1 MAPDIGFKPDAWIQ
15 RSQQLVTNT
24 GDHLFNAEQNFD
36 DLLQNEFTPSA
47 LHYVRNHGDVPKLSW
62 DEHKLELLGM
72 PSTDTQKRGKRTVSM
87 PELVATLP
95 SVEIPLTFAC
105 DGNRRKEVNALQ
117 RSQGFD
123 WGPTAVS
130 TSVYKGVLL
139 RDVLL
144 HYFGGEA
151 GLQGAHYVLFEGGP
165 LEHITHGPYGTSIP
179 LTVALDST
187 ADVMLAYGLN
197 GEQLPP
203 DHGFPLRCVIPGQV
217 GGRMVK
223 WLYSIALSATESTN
237 PHHIYDNRVLPPE
250 VENPAVAQCSS
261 STCAA
266 AVDVQCELTV
276 VLHASL
282 RAAQEL
288 QSQAL

>member
-24 GDHLFNAEQNFD
+24 GDHPFNAEQNFD

-62 DEHKLELLGM
+62 DEHKLELLGV
-72 PSTDTQKRGKRTVSM
+72 PSTDTQKRVQITVSM

-130 TSVYKGVLL
+130 TSVYKGKTHCPILIL
-139 RDVLL
+139 
-144 HYFGGEA
+144 
-151 GLQGAHYVLFEGGP
+151 GLSCF
-165 LEHITHGPYGTSIP
+165 
-179 LTVALDST
+179 
-187 ADVMLAYGLN
+187 M
-197 GEQLPP
+197 
-203 DHGFPLRCVIPGQV
+203 
-217 GGRMVK
+217 
-223 WLYSIALSATESTN
+223 SAIDQPWRTYL
-237 PHHIYDNRVLPPE
+237 IR
-250 VENPAVAQCSS
+250 
-261 STCAA
+261 
-266 AVDVQCELTV
+266 
-276 VLHASL
+276 
-282 RAAQEL
+282 
-288 QSQAL
+288 